1 MEYGGARVLK
11 EHEVGA
17 SNGQG
22 AAREGSKKLPQVAY
36 DKYIEAWRKRTHQQR
51 EEGKTA
57 LRKAKA
63 YAIECSKILVEK
75 FGAKRVYLFGSVKEG
90 YFGWDSDIDLAVEGL
105 EPHLYFKALVG
116 IHKVSDDLKVDLI
129 PLEDC
134 ASRET
139 IIEEGELI
147 PG

>member
-1 MEYGGARVLK
+1 MLRK
-11 EHEVGA
+11 HEVNDSNERCA
-17 SNGQG
+17 SKE
-22 AAREGSKKLPQVAY
+22 RKEKLIRVAY
-36 DKYIEAWRKRTHQQR
+36 DKYVEAWHKRLHQQR
-51 EEGKTA
+51 EADKTA
-57 LRKAKA
+57 LRKAKG
-63 YAIECSKILVEK
+63 YAVECAKILVER
-75 FGAKRVYLFGSVKEG
+75 FGAKRVYVFGSVKEG
-90 YFGWDSDIDLAVEGL
+90 YFGGDSDIDLAVEGL

-116 IHKVSDDLKVDLI
+116 IHKVSDDFRVDLI

>member
-1 MEYGGARVLK
+1 
-11 EHEVGA
+11 
-17 SNGQG
+17 
-22 AAREGSKKLPQVAY
+22 
-36 DKYIEAWRKRTHQQR
+36 
-51 EEGKTA
+51 
-57 LRKAKA
+57 
-63 YAIECSKILVEK
+63 
-75 FGAKRVYLFGSVKEG
+75 VKEG
-90 YFGWDSDIDLAVEGL
+90 HFGWDSDIDLAVEGL
-105 EPHLYFKALVG
+105 EPRLYFKALVG